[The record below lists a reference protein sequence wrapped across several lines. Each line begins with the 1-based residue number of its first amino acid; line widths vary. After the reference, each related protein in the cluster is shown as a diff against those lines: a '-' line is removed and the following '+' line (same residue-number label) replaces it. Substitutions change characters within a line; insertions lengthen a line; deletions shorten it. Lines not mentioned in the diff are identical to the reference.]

1 VHEARE
7 KSIAAMIKKDVNS
20 FCMLFDLRLHTKQ
33 KRDWIFLAGNCFESA
48 LNARRQAF

>member
-1 VHEARE
+1 
-7 KSIAAMIKKDVNS
+7 
-20 FCMLFDLRLHTKQ
+20 LFDLRLHTKQ